1 MARRYARDNRGRFA
15 SGGGGATARGGR
27 LRTAAGNKRKTQT
40 MQASAAPKGTIGK
53 PRGLKPQSA
62 KKLRTGIAVNRMR
75 SINQKI
81 GKGPDLAQ
89 INIKGRFT
97 GQAGKRMDASI
108 DRAVKQ
114 TKAAQTAALMKPK
127 AQVRAERAARAEAN
141 RAAQAAKP
149 KRTRS
154 VESLRASRAKQIE
167 KRRSITTNPAGE
179 RASAAANMAANAA
192 RTQQRATAFYKAG
205 GKPAR
210 AAAKPAAATTPKQS
224 SRRRRPTAEQ
234 SRAAGLMPISDIRAR
249 QAAQGAAR
257 DASRT
262 RRVQSN
268 MSRARGQQVAS
279 TQGKQRAPFGR
290 YSTIKTPAPEGSF
303 PQMAPGRSGLG
314 IAQAAKGR
322 NQPTA
327 PKRRTK
333 TDQQVLQQADRIM
346 GKLAKRMKAA
356 VDGSGDLNAKMS
368 QIQRNNRRGGRVNSA
383 LSRRGLLDK
392 YQKLTAGADPIYG
405 ARAGKGIKSRSRK

>member
-62 KKLRTGIAVNRMR
+62 RKLRTGIAVNRMR

-127 AQVRAERAARAEAN
+127 AQVRAERAAKAEAN

-210 AAAKPAAATTPKQS
+210 AAATPRTGQEIMKADVRKVQNKKI
-224 SRRRRPTAEQ
+224 RDLNRQIKEAGPN
-234 SRAAGLMPISDIRAR
+234 AAGLRL
-249 QAAQGAAR
+249 QKLQ
-257 DASRT
+257 
-262 RRVQSN
+262 VQS
-268 MSRARGQQVAS
+268 RLDATRPRQTA
-279 TQGKQRAPFGR
+279 K
-290 YSTIKTPAPEGSF
+290 
-303 PQMAPGRSGLG
+303 
-314 IAQAAKGR
+314 QAAKSAKQTEVVRGR
-322 NQPTA
+322 IAEMRRQNARIGRATA
-327 PKRRTK
+327 NKERTADTRGQAGSKMIRRPSQKMTRANN
-333 TDQQVLQQADRIM
+333 LADRA
-346 GKLAKRMKAA
+346 LNFYANPAKALREVRKNRPGFRMPRT
-356 VDGSGDLNAKMS
+356 M
-368 QIQRNNRRGGRVNSA
+368 R
-383 LSRRGLLDK
+383 
-392 YQKLTAGADPIYG
+392 
-405 ARAGKGIKSRSRK
+405 